1 MNRPPAYR
9 HPLSRLAFLGMLA
22 LIAAVPL
29 GLRSFFGNDSGPEDV
44 LTCRATREPFVH
56 EISVKGQVES
66 AVNVDVACEVKSRD
80 SAWIR
85 ILEVVPEGTRVQPGD
100 FLVRLDSSLLED
112 ERNRQQLAVEESR
125 ARVAQARSRLS
136 TAEYNREHYLRGEY
150 ALARKDAEIAVF
162 NAQEQVRQAKQ
173 ALEASRKLLAEGFVT
188 PKQFQADEFGLKR
201 AETELGVAR
210 LKLSVLDGYTRMRR
224 LIELESAVVAAKAR
238 LASAESILKR
248 NEERLADIEEQIK
261 KCVLRAPVAGEVVLN
276 HLHQEDHSHMVAPG
290 ELTMERRVLVRL
302 PDPRH
307 MQVKAFVTEDKIAA
321 VQPGVRAA
329 IELEA
334 FPHIRLKGQVIRV
347 NEYPEPDSFMGT
359 AIKKYQTIVR
369 IDNPIPG
376 MRPGLTAQVSFSI
389 QQSAEQI
396 QVPCQAVF
404 KHGDQNYCICVEG
417 DAWEA
422 RPVTLGPT
430 NGKMV
435 VIREGLEEGQR
446 VVLCAAAHRDEVGMP
461 EVPATS
467 APLEPTSE
475 NRLARREAGS

>member
-1 MNRPPAYR
+1 MNRPPTHR
-9 HPLSRLAFLGMLA
+9 PFSRLAFLGMLA
-22 LIAAVPL
+22 MIAAVPV
-29 GLRSFFGNDSGPEDV
+29 GLRSLFGPDSASKGV
-44 LTCRATREPFVH
+44 LTCCATLEPFVH
-56 EISVKGQVES
+56 EVSVKGQVES
-66 AVNVDVACEVKSRD
+66 AVNVDVVCEVKSRD

-125 ARVAQARSRLS
+125 ARVAQARSRLT
-136 TAEYNREHYLRGEY
+136 TAEYNRKHYLSGEY
-150 ALARKDAEIAVF
+150 ALARKDAELAVF
-162 NAQEQVRQAKQ
+162 SAQEQVRQANQ

-188 PKQFQADEFGLKR
+188 PKQYQADEFGLKR

-210 LKLSVLDGYTRMRR
+210 LKLSVLDGYTRVRR

-248 NEERLADIEEQIK
+248 NEERLADIEDQIN

-276 HLHQEDHSHMVAPG
+276 HLHHDDHSHMVAPG

-321 VQPGVRAA
+321 VQPGVRATV
-329 IELEA
+329 ELEA

-359 AIKKYQTIVR
+359 AIQKYQTIVR
-369 IDNPIPG
+369 IDDPIPG

-389 QQSAEQI
+389 QQFAEEI

-404 KHGDQNYCICVEG
+404 KHADQNYCICVEG
-417 DAWEA
+417 DEWEV

-446 VVLCAAAHRDEVGMP
+446 VVLCAAAHRGEVGTP
-461 EVPATS
+461 YLPA
-467 APLEPTSE
+467 APP
-475 NRLARREAGS
+475 RLAPPPKTGRHPGEGRR